1 MKTKKT
7 VELFTKKTSDYVS
20 SNYICIDQNET
31 IINSVKKAAEQ
42 NKETILV
49 KNEKYKTYDIVCCGH
64 SLGGGTT
71 VLLSLMMK
79 YGKFDNLKYFIN
91 KGMSSVLDE
100 REVSSIGITFN
111 L

>member
-31 IINSVKKAAEQ
+31 IIDSVKKAADQ

-49 KNEKYKTYDIVCCGH
+49 KNEKYKIV
-64 SLGGGTT
+64 
-71 VLLSLMMK
+71 
-79 YGKFDNLKYFIN
+79 
-91 KGMSSVLDE
+91 
-100 REVSSIGITFN
+100 GIITN
-111 L
+111 